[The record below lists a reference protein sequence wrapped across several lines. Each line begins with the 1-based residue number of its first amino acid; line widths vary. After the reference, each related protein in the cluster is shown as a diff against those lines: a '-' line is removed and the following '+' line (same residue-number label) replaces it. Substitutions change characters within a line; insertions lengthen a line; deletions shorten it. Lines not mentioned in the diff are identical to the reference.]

1 MQSWAVRSCGFAGFG
16 RLLKYA
22 AERFG
27 QAAEARLR
35 LLQPHRPQRASFSLH
50 IEVLMERRK
59 RQVARLLLKPLRKMP
74 ADLPDGLSGQF
85 RVQPHLQKYFASPV
99 GQIISTNSRHPTP
112 PEGRIAIVTDA
123 GLDAVDAAAFCAR
136 GDGRAGSLNP

>member
-1 MQSWAVRSCGFAGFG
+1 
-16 RLLKYA
+16 
-22 AERFG
+22 
-27 QAAEARLR
+27 
-35 LLQPHRPQRASFSLH
+35 
-50 IEVLMERRK
+50 MERRK